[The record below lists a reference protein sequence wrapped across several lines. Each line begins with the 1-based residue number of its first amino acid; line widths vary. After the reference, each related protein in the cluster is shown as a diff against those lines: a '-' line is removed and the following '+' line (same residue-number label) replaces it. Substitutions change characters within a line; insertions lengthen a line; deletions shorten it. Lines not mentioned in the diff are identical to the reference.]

1 MPKKR
6 VRVSSPQ
13 DHPRPAAVE
22 AGRRVGA
29 VVEQRDGA
37 LVLHAWGEVDAYTFA
52 RWRDLL
58 DTAAGAAGGHLVL
71 DLGQVTFLSARAV
84 VDLAELAD
92 ALRRRDITLHLAN
105 PHPCCA
111 VERILTAIGMSPRLP
126 VHRDLAAAL
135 DAADAYRA
143 DA

>member
-1 MPKKR
+1 M
-6 VRVSSPQ
+6 SSPQ
-13 DHPRPAAVE
+13 DHLRPAAVE
-22 AGRRVGA
+22 AGCRVGA
-29 VVEQRDGA
+29 VVEQRDSA

-58 DTAAGAAGGHLVL
+58 DTAASAAGGHLVL

-92 ALRRRDITLHLAN
+92 TLRRDDITLHLAN
-105 PHPCCA
+105 PHPCCTI
-111 VERILTAIGMSPRLP
+111 ERILTAIGMGARLP
-126 VHRDLAAAL
+126 IHRDLTAALAAAT
-135 DAADAYRA
+135 AYRA